1 MPAFRAGGGLA
12 RGVPGPGGRGRPQL
26 ALTSRRPPPL
36 RAPTPGAAEEQK
48 SFWAGT
54 YCRCAGDKTSDSLI
68 DGFADLTIPCE
79 STEWQSLVLIYGQLQ
94 GELEPEDGKEA
105 GGKSPSL

>member
-1 MPAFRAGGGLA
+1 MHGVSPLGHRGG
-12 RGVPGPGGRGRPQL
+12 PQL
-26 ALTSRRPPPL
+26 ALTSKRPSPL
-36 RAPTPGAAEEQK
+36 QAPTTGVVEEQK

-54 YCRCAGDKTSDSLI
+54 YCCCAGDKTSDSLI

-94 GELEPEDGKEA
+94 GELD
-105 GGKSPSL
+105 L